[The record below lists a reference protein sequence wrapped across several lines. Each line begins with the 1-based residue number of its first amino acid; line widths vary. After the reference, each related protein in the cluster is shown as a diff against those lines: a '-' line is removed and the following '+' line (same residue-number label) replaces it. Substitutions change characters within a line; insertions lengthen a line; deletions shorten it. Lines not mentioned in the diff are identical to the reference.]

1 MANMLMQASP
11 QESDMASEDTGV
23 EISSGSK
30 LGDSAKLGFFGWE
43 QKPGLLFPKIH
54 RHIVVANLN
63 TPWTSSLP

>member
-30 LGDSAKLGFFGWE
+30 LGDSA
-43 QKPGLLFPKIH
+43 LL
-54 RHIVVANLN
+54 
-63 TPWTSSLP
+63 S